1 MDKVH
6 RFRSKEC
13 WASPKGVSPSAD
25 GDKGVALDLNFECL
39 MGSLSAYYKFLT
51 ENYMQNIFDTHAHY
65 DDSKFDDDRTELL
78 ETLPKKGVCNI
89 VNQATDLRT
98 AQISIEFAEKYD
110 YIYAAVGV
118 HPENLDGLPDNYISV
133 LRELAKHKKVVAIG
147 EIGLDYYYD
156 IPKNFQLRVFEEQLT
171 LANELSM
178 PVCVHDREA
187 HGDILSLLKKY
198 KPKGV
203 VHCFSGSREMA
214 RDVLKLGMYI
224 GVGGVATFKNARKA
238 IEVIEETP
246 LERIVLETDAPYL
259 APVPFRGKR
268 NDSSMIIYIAQ
279 KVAEIKKLSTEEI
292 LKITCENARK
302 MYEIN

>member
-1 MDKVH
+1 
-6 RFRSKEC
+6 
-13 WASPKGVSPSAD
+13 
-25 GDKGVALDLNFECL
+25 
-39 MGSLSAYYKFLT
+39 
-51 ENYMQNIFDTHAHY
+51 MQNIFDTHSHY
-65 DDSKFDDDRTELL
+65 DDSKFNNDRTALL
-78 ETLPKKGVCNI
+78 EALPKKGVCNV
-89 VNQATDLRT
+89 VNQSTDLKT
-98 AQISIEFAEKYD
+98 AKISIEFAEKYD
-110 YIYAAVGV
+110 YFYATVGV

-156 IPKNFQLRVFEEQLT
+156 IPKDFQLRVFEEQLA

-187 HGDILSLLKKY
+187 HGDTLCLLQKY

-214 RDVLKLGMYI
+214 CEVLKLGMYI
-224 GVGGVATFKNARKA
+224 GVGGVITFKNARKV
-238 IEVIEETP
+238 IEVVEEAP
-246 LERIVLETDAPYL
+246 LERIILETDAPYL

-279 KVAEIKKLSTEEI
+279 KIAEIKNLSTEEV
-292 LKITCENARK
+292 LKITCENAIN
-302 MYEIN
+302 MYEINYT